1 MILVLLGITSLS
13 ADDFI
18 PTKAFVTCLSFHA
31 AERIKSCSLCSHL
44 VRNNT
49 KTWSQRLQLS
59 PILSEERV
67 TVCKMQR
74 EISDWNKIF
83 FKNYMVKKKQS
94 ESSADVR
101 LQWQELL
108 PYSGGDQ
115 RGWLQANWK
124 TQKLYNFSY
133 SPVNNSPKLLK
144 IILSM
149 NVI

>member
-108 PYSGGDQ
+108 PYSGGISVVDCRQ
-115 RGWLQANWK
+115 TGKHKNYIISL
-124 TQKLYNFSY
+124 T
-133 SPVNNSPKLLK
+133 VLL
-144 IILSM
+144 IILLSF
-149 NVI
+149 